1 METGEK
7 AEKTK
12 SQSGSAEKIRT
23 SLFHRLL
30 DKRMLLNP
38 QEEMKFLLHRL
49 IFIARISPELADKR
63 DLGGYYE
70 QLYQDLQRYYQGDG
84 VTGLLLLYPSYIL
97 HIVESSNDVLFS
109 VLRDLGHMQR
119 QGHSALILEPRILVI
134 SHDIPNRLF
143 QQWSYKV
150 LSVPARRLAAAEQ
163 TESHEKLVSE
173 SLTMLMKLGV
183 EMLKTPKRSKNS
195 ADSVLD
201 KEPELIVPQ
210 DNIEQ
215 LLKNEALLTPLQYLD
230 TYDCPINVVMDSDR
244 VWPPYE
250 HFLPIP

>member
-1 METGEK
+1 MASSSQRIPNMRLEMEDFAFEERVTMYMLR
-7 AEKTK
+7 
-12 SQSGSAEKIRT
+12 Q
-23 SLFHRLL
+23 
-30 DKRMLLNP
+30 DKQR
-38 QEEMKFLLHRL
+38 EVRKKFLLHRL

-109 VLRDLGHMQR
+109 VLRDLVHMQR

>member
-1 METGEK
+1 M
-7 AEKTK
+7 A
-12 SQSGSAEKIRT
+12 SSAERIPNM
-23 SLFHRLL
+23 RLEMQ
-30 DKRMLLNP
+30 DFVFEERVSMYMLRQNK
-38 QEEMKFLLHRL
+38 QREVRKKFLLHRL

-70 QLYQDLQRYYQGDG
+70 QLYQDLQRYFQGDG
-84 VTGLLLLYPSYIL
+84 VTGLLLLYPSYLL

-109 VLRDLGHMQR
+109 VLRDLGHMQQ

-150 LSVPARRLAAAEQ
+150 LSVPARRLTETEQ
-163 TESHEKLVSE
+163 TEPPEKLVSE

-201 KEPELIVPQ
+201 KVPELIVPQ
-210 DNIEQ
+210 DNIEH
-215 LLKNEALLTPLQYLD
+215 LLKNEALLTPLQYLNA
-230 TYDCPINVVMDSDR
+230 YDCPINVVMDSGH
-244 VWPPYE
+244 VFGSSNPTTV
-250 HFLPIP
+250 

>member
-12 SQSGSAEKIRT
+12 SQSGSVEKIRT

-38 QEEMKFLLHRL
+38 KEEMKFLLHRL

-109 VLRDLGHMQR
+109 VLRDLGHMQW